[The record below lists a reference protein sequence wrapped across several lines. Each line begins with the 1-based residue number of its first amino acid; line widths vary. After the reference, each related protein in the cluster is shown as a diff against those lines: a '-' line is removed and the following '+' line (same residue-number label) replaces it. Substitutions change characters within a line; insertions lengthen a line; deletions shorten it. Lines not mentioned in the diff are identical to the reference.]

1 MAPTSMSCLENHF
14 FSFVTFK
21 PIVIPQ
27 PPVTELDGII
37 GILWQRFIA
46 SRLPYPIAKSRNT
59 KNNRQYC
66 GYSRCAFCNFFQKS
80 FFIRLPISA
89 NISANSKSR
98 NWLFQKRL
106 DLCTSKSFF
115 IASVSPEML
124 YGTWYLL
131 QKLIPLTVI

>member
-1 MAPTSMSCLENHF
+1 MTILR
-14 FSFVTFK
+14 SFEIASVTFK

-27 PPVTELDGII
+27 PPVTEPDGII

-59 KNNRQYC
+59 KNNRQC
-66 GYSRCAFCNFFQKS
+66 CDYSRCTFCNFFQKS
-80 FFIRLPISA
+80 FFIRLSISA

-106 DLCTSKSFF
+106 GLCKSKSFF